1 MFLFSENALLTR
13 GVSMAIS
20 CLLGP
25 SGAVGCGG
33 ATSSLISAVAVDAL
47 LEEAVTHIY
56 QPLYLAVEEAIE
68 RPLPKP
74 SSADYA
80 SARLL
85 EALVEA
91 KLAIDFLKRGLT
103 RNAAGKAFQAWRA
116 VLATLLKL
124 ELERLKALA
133 KTGEERRWLEEK
145 AVPRVPTSRMMS
157 LSRLLEELGYV
168 HLTYVTDRAL
178 NLHDYQYHGPDP
190 DMALSKYRTREEA
203 AYFIKSLIE
212 VVAEYAERLKTRV
225 TWTEEHERVYRAL
238 VEEVGGLR

>member
-1 MFLFSENALLTR
+1 MEQ
-13 GVSMAIS
+13 V
-20 CLLGP
+20 
-25 SGAVGCGG
+25 
-33 ATSSLISAVAVDAL
+33 
-47 LEEAVTHIY
+47 
-56 QPLYLAVEEAIE
+56 IE

-91 KLAIDFLKRGLT
+91 ELALEFLRRGLT

-116 VLATLLKL
+116 VLAALLKL

-133 KTGEERRWLEEK
+133 KSEEERRWLEER
-145 AVPRVPTSRMMS
+145 AVPRVPTSKMVPLS
-157 LSRLLEELGYV
+157 LMLEDVGYYDV
-168 HLTYVTDRAL
+168 VALTNLAL

-203 AYFIKSLIE
+203 ALAVKSLVKAVIR
-212 VVAEYAERLKTRV
+212 YAEALKSRV
-225 TWTEEHERVYRAL
+225 TWTEEHERAFRAL
-238 VEEVGGLR
+238 AGA

>member
-1 MFLFSENALLTR
+1 MRRVVA
-13 GVSMAIS
+13 AS

-25 SGAVGCGG
+25 SGRVLSGVF
-33 ATSSLISAVAVDAL
+33 SLISAVAVDAL

-56 QPLYLAVEEAIE
+56 QPLYLAVEQVIE

-91 KLAIDFLKRGLT
+91 KLALDFLKRGLT

-116 VLATLLKL
+116 VLAALLK
-124 ELERLKALA
+124 LERLKAVA
-133 KTGEERRWLEEK
+133 KTEEERRWLEEK
-145 AVPRVPTSRMMS
+145 AVPRVPTSKMMS
-157 LSRLLEELGYV
+157 LSRLLEELGYA
-168 HLTYVTDRAL
+168 HLTYITDRAL

-212 VVAEYAERLKTRV
+212 VVVEYAERLKTRV
-225 TWTEEHERVYRAL
+225 AWTEEHERVYRAL
-238 VEEVGGLR
+238 AEELGGWR